1 MKSKA
6 LVWFAGVASVCAGS
20 AYGQSNVT
28 LYGVVDTGIE
38 YQNHQPSGNNSIVR
52 MTPGNMSGSRWGLR
66 GTEDL
71 GGGLKSLFVLESG
84 FDSDTGRSGQN
95 NRLFGRSAYVGLQ
108 GNWGALTLGRQTNT
122 LYDIFGTVD
131 PMWIASKYSIL
142 VQDAH
147 FSARADN
154 TVKYVGTFGGVTAKA
169 MYSFGADS
177 TRANASEIPGSPKIG
192 REMGGSLTYTG
203 SNWEVVAAYDDI
215 NTGTTTATPDATTRR
230 AVVGGNFVVGN
241 ATIFAGY
248 RWAKGYDGA
257 ALPGAPAASSQRSN
271 QYWTGVRY
279 QITAPLTLVAAAYYQ
294 DFADTSADPWFF
306 VLSSDYALS
315 KRTDAYLNVGYT
327 KNKNGSTLGLGSF
340 GTVNGSANQFGAVVG
355 IRHKF

>member
-6 LVWFAGVASVCAGS
+6 IVWFAGVASVCAGS
-20 AYGQSNVT
+20 AYGQSSVT

-38 YQNHQPSGNNSIVR
+38 YANHQTEGNNSVVR
-52 MTPGNMSGSRWGLR
+52 MTPGNMAGSRWGLR

-84 FDSDTGRSGQN
+84 FESDTGRASQN
-95 NRLFGRSAYVGLQ
+95 SRLFGRSAYVGLQ
-108 GNWGALTLGRQTNT
+108 SGWGVLTLGRQTNA

-142 VQDAH
+142 VQDAA

-154 TVKYVGTFGGVTAKA
+154 TVKYVGIFGGLKANA

-177 TRANASEIPGSPKIG
+177 TRDNASEVPGSPKIG
-192 REMGGSLTYTG
+192 REIGGSLTYTG
-203 SNWEVVAAYDDI
+203 QNWEVTAAYDQI
-215 NTGTTTATPDATTRR
+215 NTGTRTTTPDATTRR
-230 AVVGGNFVVGN
+230 AVVGGNFAIGN
-241 ATIFAGY
+241 ATLFAGY
-248 RWAKGYDGA
+248 RWAKALDGA
-257 ALPGAPAASSQRSN
+257 LLPGARAGSNQRSN
-271 QYWTGVRY
+271 LYWTGVRY
-279 QITAPLTLVAAAYYQ
+279 QVTQPLNVVAAAYYQ
-294 DFADTSADPWFF
+294 DFSGASADPWFF
-306 VLSSDYALS
+306 VLSSDYAFS
-315 KRTDAYLNVGYT
+315 KRTDVYLNVGYT

-340 GTVNGSANQFGAVVG
+340 GTVANSANQFGAVAG